1 MMSCA
6 RQSRLVTQA
15 AQHMR
20 VELSMEKDDRAYM
33 VPTLPREILLALSI
47 PYYQSSSP
55 RCQIA

>member
-1 MMSCA
+1 MSCT
-6 RQSRLVTQA
+6 RESRLVTQA

-47 PYYQSSSP
+47 PYFQSSSLQS
-55 RCQIA
+55 QIA